1 MSGARSVVLLVVA
14 ALAVGGGAGLD
25 GQTVTAGRPLTGR
38 WGGDQVRL
46 DATATGAKLQIG
58 CHLATVEGPVAPDA
72 SGAFTLTLTFVP
84 VRGVHIEGDETHP
97 KSTVKGRV
105 EKDTLRL
112 TIEPPVADA
121 AGTLTLTR
129 NGTAKLPNCR
139 MRS

>member
-1 MSGARSVVLLVVA
+1 MSGARSIVLLVVA
-14 ALAVGGGAGLD
+14 VVAGGGAGLG

-46 DATATGAKLQIG
+46 DASAAGAKLQIG
-58 CHLATVEGPVAPDA
+58 CHLATVESPVTPDA
-72 SGAFTLTLTFVP
+72 AGAFTLAVTFVP
-84 VRGVHIEGDETHP
+84 FRGVHIEGDETHP
-97 KSTVKGRV
+97 KSTVNGRV

-112 TIEPPVADA
+112 TIEPPVADT

-129 NGTAKLPNCR
+129 GGPAKLPNCR